1 MVAFDV
7 NLSTGRWPFRPHL
20 HQTMDLLVPH
30 LARFGITGGLV
41 RSSQAPFSSDLLHEN
56 HELAKACQPYDS
68 FRALPVINPGYGFWR
83 DIQTQA
89 VLLLPSFQNYSL
101 LDGRTL
107 DMARAMAKNG
117 HVFVISLREE
127 DERSQHPLCQ
137 IKPPTADIQAFAEA
151 VPETPV
157 IVLNALAGECGRWS
171 AANVYFDI
179 AFYEPFRIT
188 ESLQAAPKGRV
199 LFGSH
204 APFFVASA
212 ALSKLQ
218 AGLPAV
224 DAQAIARDN
233 ALAILHP

>member
-7 NLSTGRWPFRPHL
+7 NLSTGRWPFRPYRL
-20 HQTMDLLVPH
+20 QTLDLLVPH
-30 LARFGITGGLV
+30 LAQYGITGGLV
-41 RSSQAPFSSDLLHEN
+41 RSSQAAFSSDLLYEN
-56 HELAKACQPYDS
+56 RELAEACRPYDG
-68 FRALPVINPGYGFWR
+68 FRALPVVHPGYGFWR

-117 HVFVISLREE
+117 HLFVIALREE
-127 DERSQHPLCQ
+127 DERSQHPRCQ
-137 IKPPTADIQAFAEA
+137 VKAPTADIQAFAEA
-151 VPETPV
+151 VPQTPV
-157 IVLNALAGECGRWS
+157 IVLNALAKECGSWS

-179 AFYEPFRIT
+179 AFYEPFTIT
-188 ESLQAAPKGRV
+188 ESLLAAPKGRV

-204 APFFVASA
+204 APFFVAGA

-218 AGLPAV
+218 AGLPKAN
-224 DAQAIARDN
+224 AQAIARDN
-233 ALAILHP
+233 ALAILHM